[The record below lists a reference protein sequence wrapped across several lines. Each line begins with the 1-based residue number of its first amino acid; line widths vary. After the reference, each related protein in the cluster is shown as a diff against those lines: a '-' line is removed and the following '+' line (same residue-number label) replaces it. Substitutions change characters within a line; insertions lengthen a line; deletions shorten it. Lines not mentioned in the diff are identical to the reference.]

1 MIKVGLLY
9 LLLIFPVCIFA
20 QTEETEK
27 KEEEKKVVVVDSLYR
42 EDHFYISIAYNLLQ
56 NSPSGFSQ
64 NSFSLGLSTG
74 FLRDIPLNKK
84 RTFAIAPGI
93 GYTFNSLRQNMKI
106 MEENNVVNYSISSDF
121 DRNKLEMHYLDIP
134 VEVRWRTST
143 PESHKFWRVYSGFK
157 FSYLMYSKSVY
168 TGSDGKYKVTNNS
181 DLNKIQYGPYVGIG
195 YNTFNAY
202 AFYGLNPLFK
212 SGEIEGERIKINV
225 FSFLVIFY
233 IL

>member
-9 LLLIFPVCIFA
+9 LLLILPVGLWA

-27 KEEEKKVVVVDSLYR
+27 KEEKKVVVDSLYR
-42 EDHFYISIAYNLLQ
+42 EDQFYISIAYNLVR
-56 NSPSGFSQ
+56 NSPRGFSQ
-64 NSFSLGLSTG
+64 NSFSLGLSAG
-74 FLRDIPLNKK
+74 ILRDIPLNEK

-93 GYTFNSLRQNMKI
+93 GYSFNSFRQNMKI
-106 MEENNVVNYSISSDF
+106 EEIDGIANYSISSDF
-121 DRNKLEMHYLDIP
+121 EKNKLEMHYLDIP
-134 VEVRWRTST
+134 IEVRWRTST
-143 PESHKFWRVYSGFK
+143 PESHKFWRIYSGFK
-157 FSYLMYSKSVY
+157 FSYLLYSKSVF
-168 TGSDGKYKVTNNS
+168 TGSTEKIKVFNNS

-202 AFYGLNPLFK
+202 AYYGLNPLFK
-212 SGEIEGERIKINV
+212 SGEIDGEKIKMNV

>member
-9 LLLIFPVCIFA
+9 ILLLLPVGIWA

-27 KEEEKKVVVVDSLYR
+27 KEETKKVVIDSLYR
-42 EDHFYISIAYNLLQ
+42 EDQFYVSIAYNLLM
-56 NSPSGFSQ
+56 NSPAGFSQ
-64 NSFSLGLSTG
+64 NSFSLGLSAG

-84 RTFAIAPGI
+84 RTFAIAPGV
-93 GYTFNSLRQNMKI
+93 GYTFNSFRQNMKI
-106 MEENNVVNYSISSDF
+106 MELDNGTMNYSINSDF
-121 DRNKLEMHYLDIP
+121 ERNKLETHYLDIP
-134 VEVRWRTST
+134 IEVRWRTST
-143 PESHKFWRVYSGFK
+143 PESHKFWRIYSGFK

-168 TGSDGKYKVTNNS
+168 TGANEKIKVFNNA

-202 AFYGLNPLFK
+202 AYYGLNPLFK
-212 SGEIEGERIKINV
+212 SGDIEGEKIKINV